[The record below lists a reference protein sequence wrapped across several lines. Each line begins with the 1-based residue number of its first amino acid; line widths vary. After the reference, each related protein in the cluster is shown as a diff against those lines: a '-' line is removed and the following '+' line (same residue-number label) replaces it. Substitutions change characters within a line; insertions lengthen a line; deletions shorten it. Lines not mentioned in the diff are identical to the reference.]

1 MFKKV
6 EQKTVPSAV
15 YLKKMKEL
23 ERQER
28 IVEREERI
36 LQLEEEEMERLENAE
51 HPNMPLTMED
61 ILHFGFDG
69 NVVERALEDV
79 NVMILTRLIR
89 ERYPHKFE

>member
-15 YLKKMKEL
+15 YLKKEL

-61 ILHFGFDG
+61 ILHFGFDEK
-69 NVVERALEDV
+69 VLERALEKV

>member
-1 MFKKV
+1 M

-15 YLKKMKEL
+15 ELK
-23 ERQER
+23 R
-28 IVEREERI
+28 IREKEREERI
-36 LQLEEEEMERLENAE
+36 EEEMERIENAA

-61 ILHFGFDG
+61 IIHFGFDG

-89 ERYPHKFE
+89 ERYPHKFA

>member
-15 YLKKMKEL
+15 ELKKIKEK
-23 ERQER
+23 
-28 IVEREERI
+28 EREERI
-36 LQLEEEEMERLENAE
+36 LQLEEEEMERLENAA

-61 ILHFGFDG
+61 ILHFGFDE

-89 ERYPHKFE
+89 ERYPHKFS

>member
-1 MFKKV
+1 MFK
-6 EQKTVPSAV
+6 KTVPSAIEI
-15 YLKKMKEL
+15 K
-23 ERQER
+23 R
-28 IVEREERI
+28 IREKEREERI

-61 ILHFGFDG
+61 ILHFGFDE
-69 NVVERALEDV
+69 NVLERALEDV

>member
-15 YLKKMKEL
+15 ELKKIKEK
-23 ERQER
+23 
-28 IVEREERI
+28 EREERI
-36 LQLEEEEMERLENAE
+36 LQLEEEEMERLENAA

-61 ILHFGFDG
+61 ILHFGFDE
-69 NVVERALEDV
+69 NVLERALEDV

-89 ERYPHKFE
+89 ERYPHKFA

>member
-1 MFKKV
+1 M

-15 YLKKMKEL
+15 DLKKNKEK
-23 ERQER
+23 
-28 IVEREERI
+28 EREERI
-36 LQLEEEEMERLENAE
+36 LQLEEDEMERLENAE

-69 NVVERALEDV
+69 NVLERALEDV

-89 ERYPHKFE
+89 ERYPHKFS

>member
-1 MFKKV
+1 MFKKM

-15 YLKKMKEL
+15 DLKKIKEK
-23 ERQER
+23 
-28 IVEREERI
+28 EREERI
-36 LQLEEEEMERLENAE
+36 LQLEEEEMERLENAA

-69 NVVERALEDV
+69 NVLERALEDV

>member
-1 MFKKV
+1 MFKKT
-6 EQKTVPSAV
+6 EQKTVPSV
-15 YLKKMKEL
+15 VELKKMKEM
-23 ERQER
+23 
-28 IVEREERI
+28 EREERI

-69 NVVERALEDV
+69 NVLERALEDV

>member
-15 YLKKMKEL
+15 ELKKIKEK
-23 ERQER
+23 
-28 IVEREERI
+28 EREERI

-61 ILHFGFDG
+61 ILHFGFDE
-69 NVVERALEDV
+69 NVLERALEDV

>member
-1 MFKKV
+1 MEQKKV
-6 EQKTVPSAV
+6 LSAV
-15 YLKKMKEL
+15 ELKKMKEL
-23 ERQER
+23 QRQER

-51 HPNMPLTMED
+51 HPNIPLTMED
-61 ILHFGFDG
+61 ILHFGFDEK
-69 NVVERALEDV
+69 VLEPALEDV

>member
-1 MFKKV
+1 MFKKM
-6 EQKTVPSAV
+6 EQKTVPSAEE
-15 YLKKMKEL
+15 LKRIREK
-23 ERQER
+23 ERQ
-28 IVEREERI
+28 ERI

-69 NVVERALEDV
+69 NVLERALEDV

>member
-1 MFKKV
+1 M
-6 EQKTVPSAV
+6 EQKTVPSAEE
-15 YLKKMKEL
+15 LKRIREK
-23 ERQER
+23 ERQ
-28 IVEREERI
+28 ERI

-69 NVVERALEDV
+69 NVLERALEDV